1 VPGRG
6 PDQVDKHI
14 GKRIRLRRLM
24 LNLSQTDVADA
35 LGLTFQQI
43 QKYEKGSNRLSAG
56 RLLRVAILLEVPLTY
71 FYQDAPGV
79 SGLATKVA
87 IPEFVTDMLMTS
99 SGIALA
105 RAFGKVQRTAL
116 RRRIINF
123 VDAIGDDEVRQR
135 KRML

>member
-24 LNLSQTDVADA
+24 LGLSQTKVADA
-35 LGLTFQQI
+35 LDLTFQQV

-71 FYQDAPGV
+71 FYQDAPGIA
-79 SGLATKVA
+79 GLATKVA

>member
-105 RAFGKVQRTAL
+105 RAFGKVKQTKV
-116 RRRIINF
+116 RRCIINF
-123 VDAIGDDEVRQR
+123 VDAVGDEEVRQR
-135 KRML
+135 KRMT

>member
-1 VPGRG
+1 M
-6 PDQVDKHI
+6 
-14 GKRIRLRRLM
+14 M
-24 LNLSQTDVADA
+24 LDMSQTDVANA
-35 LGLTFQQI
+35 LGLTFQQV

-71 FYQDAPGV
+71 FYQDAPGI

-87 IPEFVTDMLMTS
+87 IPEFVTDMLM
-99 SGIALA
+99 
-105 RAFGKVQRTAL
+105 RTAL

-123 VDAIGDDEVRQR
+123 VDAIGDEEVRQR